1 MTGSFKSP
9 VPELTSTIPVP
20 PYVLSGHSN
29 QISTSLFGT
38 ISSTSTPI
46 SSPTR
51 SPASSSTPSSSAPS
65 PSSTSPRASTATSAS
80 ANAATQH
87 FSQLWAVGLA
97 GLPFLFLVVLE
108 VERDVE
114 CLSLTTTLT
123 PHNPLFTYRVV
134 TKPLQKT
141 MPENDTDEILAEEYS
156 PFRERDLP
164 GGYVTRFDLYRAA
177 WKKCFD
183 RMESMR
189 SFESVHR
196 AYDDILPGLPRV
208 ELPKGLGSS
217 TSKGFLADVASRLET
232 NHAEEAEDDDPPP
245 GSHITH
251 LYPSECPNIMSTM
264 KALVTGFVN
273 HPPNGKD
280 VQRKPVTSLAS
291 YDIELLKVWYGVLR
305 DSAEGPEPP
314 PQLVVFL
321 HDFEQFDE
329 SVVQDMFYIC
339 SSYVPQLPLIV
350 VVALVSVLSL
360 LRVDTFTVPSG
371 PTLLERTFFD
381 LRFEPDVMVGPA
393 ALDFLTDLFCRHA
406 SSVEGALLILQLA
419 HFKHFDEPL
428 TVFVHDE
435 LLGKLSDPKG
445 IAFLTSLV
453 SWSFGHQEL
462 ASNQVGW
469 PVNDVAGLLASIAEA
484 RADFRSRLRRFKL
497 AFGVLL
503 RVRKIMLNLGY
514 RTAEVDKT
522 PLEMMSASLR
532 GGLAREGKYLVMMTK
547 SAVPHSLAM
556 TDPPILLRVLRK
568 LSVEKTQILLQ
579 DLQSFL
585 DELPGAEGA
594 TSTGVADEFGDWLA
608 GYFQLVSPPAA
619 TPFIPAKA
627 DAGPREHIINL
638 EDLRLWEIWYTGP
651 TPFPSDILNPAPRAS
666 VVSALLQP
674 QSFLPVS
681 HNDATP
687 ERLPIWKLPDASIL
701 FRRYLEAGR
710 MINVYDWYD
719 SFSQAIE
726 SQRSHLSRG
735 GDEGSG
741 VDEEEWKMHVQ
752 ARFMRALHTLDLIG
766 LIKHTGRKADHV
778 MRTVFD
784 MPE

>member
-1 MTGSFKSP
+1 MSLAHEDVDATQP
-9 VPELTSTIPVP
+9 VVYIPCDETSTEDD
-20 PYVLSGHSN
+20 
-29 QISTSLFGT
+29 
-38 ISSTSTPI
+38 
-46 SSPTR
+46 
-51 SPASSSTPSSSAPS
+51 A
-65 PSSTSPRASTATSAS
+65 
-80 ANAATQH
+80 
-87 FSQLWAVGLA
+87 
-97 GLPFLFLVVLE
+97 
-108 VERDVE
+108 
-114 CLSLTTTLT
+114 
-123 PHNPLFTYRVV
+123 
-134 TKPLQKT
+134 
-141 MPENDTDEILAEEYS
+141 ENDTDEILAEEYS

-183 RMESMR
+183 RIEVCSTSR
-189 SFESVHR
+189 PLRARIEARVQHIISSLHAPLVDEIVRCVHR
-196 AYDDILPGLPRV
+196 AYDDTLPGLPRV
-208 ELPKGLGSS
+208 ELPVIAISGSS

-232 NHAEEAEDDDPPP
+232 NHVEESEDDDPPP
-245 GSHITH
+245 GSYITN
-251 LYPSECPNIMSTM
+251 LYPSDCSNIMSTM
-264 KALVTGFVN
+264 KALVTGFIN

-350 VVALVSVLSL
+350 VVALSSLFPSFLHTTYPQSVLSL
-360 LRVDTFTVPSG
+360 VRVDTFAVPSG
-371 PTLLERTFFD
+371 PTLLERVIAETFFD

-393 ALDFLTDLFCRHA
+393 ALDFLTDFFCRHA

-428 TVFVHDE
+428 TIFVHDE
-435 LLGKLSDPKG
+435 LLGTSSAELATEKLSDPRG
-445 IAFLTSLV
+445 ISFLASLF
-453 SWSFGHQEL
+453 SWSVGHQEL
-462 ASNQVGW
+462 VLNQVRW
-469 PVNDVAGLLASIAEA
+469 PVNDVADLLASIAEA
-484 RADFRSRLRRFKL
+484 RADFRSRLRQLKL

-503 RVRKIMLNLGY
+503 RVRKVMLDLGY

-532 GGLAREGKYLVMMTK
+532 GGLAREGKYLGMMTK
-547 SAVPHSLAM
+547 
-556 TDPPILLRVLRK
+556 K

-579 DLQSFL
+579 ELQSFL
-585 DELPGAEGA
+585 DVLPGHIDETREVRQRLTASTELLEGA
-594 TSTGVADEFGDWLA
+594 EASTGVADEFGDWLA
-608 GYFQLVSPPAA
+608 GYFQ
-619 TPFIPAKA
+619 
-627 DAGPREHIINL
+627 EHIINL
-638 EDLRLWEIWYTGP
+638 EGLRLWEIWYTGP
-651 TPFPSDILNPAPRAS
+651 TPFPSEMLNPAPRAS

-674 QSFLPVS
+674 QSFLPAS

-741 VDEEEWKMHVQ
+741 ADEEEWKMHVQ

>member
-1 MTGSFKSP
+1 
-9 VPELTSTIPVP
+9 
-20 PYVLSGHSN
+20 
-29 QISTSLFGT
+29 
-38 ISSTSTPI
+38 
-46 SSPTR
+46 
-51 SPASSSTPSSSAPS
+51 
-65 PSSTSPRASTATSAS
+65 
-80 ANAATQH
+80 
-87 FSQLWAVGLA
+87 
-97 GLPFLFLVVLE
+97 
-108 VERDVE
+108 
-114 CLSLTTTLT
+114 
-123 PHNPLFTYRVV
+123 
-134 TKPLQKT
+134 
-141 MPENDTDEILAEEYS
+141 
-156 PFRERDLP
+156 
-164 GGYVTRFDLYRAA
+164 RFDLYRAA

-183 RMESMR
+183 RMEHIVSSLHAPLVDEIVR
-189 SFESVHR
+189 SVHR

-208 ELPKGLGSS
+208 ELPVIAISGSS

-251 LYPSECPNIMSTM
+251 LYPSDCPNIMSTM

-350 VVALVSVLSL
+350 VVALSSLFPSFLHTTYPQSVLSL

-371 PTLLERTFFD
+371 PTLLERVIAETFFD

-393 ALDFLTDLFCRHA
+393 ALDFLTDFFCRHA

-435 LLGKLSDPKG
+435 LLGTSSAELATEKLSDPKG
-445 IAFLTSLV
+445 IAFLTSLF
-453 SWSFGHQEL
+453 SWSFGRQEL
-462 ASNQVGW
+462 ASKQVGW

-497 AFGVLL
+497 VFGVLL
-503 RVRKIMLNLGY
+503 RVRKVMLNLGY
-514 RTAEVDKT
+514 RTAEVDTT

-547 SAVPHSLAM
+547 SA
-556 TDPPILLRVLRK
+556 

-585 DELPGAEGA
+585 DELPGHMDETREVRQRLAAFADLLEGAEGA

-608 GYFQLVSPPAA
+608 GYFQ
-619 TPFIPAKA
+619 
-627 DAGPREHIINL
+627 EHIINL

-651 TPFPSDILNPAPRAS
+651 TPFPSEMLNPAPRAS

-674 QSFLPVS
+674 QSFLPAS

-741 VDEEEWKMHVQ
+741 ADEEEWKMHVQ

>member
-1 MTGSFKSP
+1 MSLAHDDVDAIQP
-9 VPELTSTIPVP
+9 VVYIPCDE
-20 PYVLSGHSN
+20 
-29 QISTSLFGT
+29 T
-38 ISSTSTPI
+38 
-46 SSPTR
+46 
-51 SPASSSTPSSSAPS
+51 
-65 PSSTSPRASTATSAS
+65 
-80 ANAATQH
+80 
-87 FSQLWAVGLA
+87 
-97 GLPFLFLVVLE
+97 
-108 VERDVE
+108 
-114 CLSLTTTLT
+114 
-123 PHNPLFTYRVV
+123 FTEDDS
-134 TKPLQKT
+134 
-141 MPENDTDEILAEEYS
+141 ENDTDEILAEEYS

-164 GGYVTRFDLYRAA
+164 GGYVTRFDLYRTA
-177 WKKCFD
+177 WKSVLIGWSSLHAPLVD
-183 RMESMR
+183 EIVR
-189 SFESVHR
+189 SVHR

-208 ELPKGLGSS
+208 ELPVIAISARDS
-217 TSKGFLADVASRLET
+217 WPTVASRLET
-232 NHAEEAEDDDPPP
+232 NHGEEAEDDDPPP

-251 LYPSECPNIMSTM
+251 LYPSDCPNIMSTM

-350 VVALVSVLSL
+350 VVALSSLFPSFLHTTYPQSVLSL

-371 PTLLERTFFD
+371 PTLLERVIAETFFD

-393 ALDFLTDLFCRHA
+393 ALDFLTDFFCHHA
-406 SSVEGALLILQLA
+406 SSVEGALLILQLT

-435 LLGKLSDPKG
+435 LLGTSSAELATEKLSDPKG
-445 IAFLTSLV
+445 IAFLTSLI

-462 ASNQVGW
+462 APNQVGW

-484 RADFRSRLRRFKL
+484 RAAFRSRLRRFKL
-497 AFGVLL
+497 AFRRAAQNPAGDDERESEGRSGTRREVPRDDDQVSSTLL
-503 RVRKIMLNLGY
+503 PRNDR
-514 RTAEVDKT
+514 
-522 PLEMMSASLR
+522 S
-532 GGLAREGKYLVMMTK
+532 
-547 SAVPHSLAM
+547 
-556 TDPPILLRVLRK
+556 PILLRVLRK

-608 GYFQLVSPPAA
+608 GYFQLVSSPAA

-651 TPFPSDILNPAPRAS
+651 TPFPSERRFRPS
-666 VVSALLQP
+666 FKP
-674 QSFLPVS
+674 QSFLPAS

-701 FRRYLEAGR
+701 FRRP
-710 MINVYDWYD
+710 
-719 SFSQAIE
+719 
-726 SQRSHLSRG
+726 SRA
-735 GDEGSG
+735 SG
-741 VDEEEWKMHVQ
+741 VTCLGAETRAAGADEEEWKMHVQ

>member
-1 MTGSFKSP
+1 MSLAHDDVDAIQP
-9 VPELTSTIPVP
+9 VVYIPCDETSTEDD
-20 PYVLSGHSN
+20 
-29 QISTSLFGT
+29 
-38 ISSTSTPI
+38 
-46 SSPTR
+46 
-51 SPASSSTPSSSAPS
+51 A
-65 PSSTSPRASTATSAS
+65 
-80 ANAATQH
+80 
-87 FSQLWAVGLA
+87 
-97 GLPFLFLVVLE
+97 
-108 VERDVE
+108 
-114 CLSLTTTLT
+114 
-123 PHNPLFTYRVV
+123 
-134 TKPLQKT
+134 
-141 MPENDTDEILAEEYS
+141 ENDTDEILAEEYS

-164 GGYVTRFDLYRAA
+164 GGYVTRFDLYRAT

-183 RMESMR
+183 RMEVCSKFR
-189 SFESVHR
+189 SLGARVETRVQHIVSSLHAPLVDEIVRSVHR

-208 ELPKGLGSS
+208 ELPVIAISGSS

-232 NHAEEAEDDDPPP
+232 DHAEEAEDDDPPP

-251 LYPSECPNIMSTM
+251 LYPSDCPNIMSTM
-264 KALVTGFVN
+264 KALVAGFVN

-350 VVALVSVLSL
+350 VVALSSLFPSFLHTTYPQSVLSL

-371 PTLLERTFFD
+371 PTLLERVIAETFFD

-393 ALDFLTDLFCRHA
+393 VLDFLTDFFCRHA
-406 SSVEGALLILQLA
+406 SSVGGALLILQLA

-435 LLGKLSDPKG
+435 LLGTSSAELATEKLSDSKG

-484 RADFRSRLRRFKL
+484 RVAFRSRLRRFKL

-503 RVRKIMLNLGY
+503 RVRKVMLNLGY

-532 GGLAREGKYLVMMTK
+532 GGLAREGRYLVMMTK
-547 SAVPHSLAM
+547 SAVLYSLAM
-556 TDPPILLRVLRK
+556 TDPPSYFV
-568 LSVEKTQILLQ
+568 
-579 DLQSFL
+579 SFL
-585 DELPGAEGA
+585 DELPGHMDETREVSQRLATSAELLEGAEGA

-608 GYFQLVSPPAA
+608 GYFQ
-619 TPFIPAKA
+619 
-627 DAGPREHIINL
+627 EHIINL

-651 TPFPSDILNPAPRAS
+651 TPFPSEMLNPAPRAS

-674 QSFLPVS
+674 QSFLPAS

-687 ERLPIWKLPDASIL
+687 EERLPIWKLPDASIL

-735 GDEGSG
+735 GGEGSG
-741 VDEEEWKMHVQ
+741 ADEEEWKMHVQ

>member
-1 MTGSFKSP
+1 MSLAHEDVDATQP
-9 VPELTSTIPVP
+9 VVYIPCDETSTEDD
-20 PYVLSGHSN
+20 
-29 QISTSLFGT
+29 
-38 ISSTSTPI
+38 
-46 SSPTR
+46 
-51 SPASSSTPSSSAPS
+51 A
-65 PSSTSPRASTATSAS
+65 
-80 ANAATQH
+80 
-87 FSQLWAVGLA
+87 
-97 GLPFLFLVVLE
+97 
-108 VERDVE
+108 
-114 CLSLTTTLT
+114 
-123 PHNPLFTYRVV
+123 
-134 TKPLQKT
+134 
-141 MPENDTDEILAEEYS
+141 ENDTDKILAEEYS

-183 RMESMR
+183 RMEHIVSSLHAPLVDEIVR
-189 SFESVHR
+189 CVHR

-208 ELPKGLGSS
+208 ELPVIAISGSS

-232 NHAEEAEDDDPPP
+232 NRAEETEDGDPPP
-245 GSHITH
+245 GSYITH
-251 LYPSECPNIMSTM
+251 LYPSDCPNIMSTM

-273 HPPNGKD
+273 HSPNGQD
-280 VQRKPVTSLAS
+280 IQRKPVTSLAS

-329 SVVQDMFYIC
+329 TVVQDMFYIC
-339 SSYVPQLPLIV
+339 SCYVPQLPLIV
-350 VVALVSVLSL
+350 VVALSSLYPSFIHATYPQSVLSL

-371 PTLLERTFFD
+371 LTLLERLIAETFFD
-381 LRFEPDVMVGPA
+381 LRFEPDIMVGPA
-393 ALDFLTDLFCRHA
+393 ALDFLTDFFCRHA
-406 SSVEGALLILQLA
+406 SSVEGASLILQLA

-428 TVFVHDE
+428 TVFVRDE
-435 LLGKLSDPKG
+435 LLSTSSAELATEKLSDPKG
-445 IAFLTSLV
+445 IAFLTSLF

-462 ASNQVGW
+462 ASNQVGGW

-484 RADFRSRLRRFKL
+484 RADFRSRLLRLKL

-503 RVRKIMLNLGY
+503 RVRKVMLDLGY

-532 GGLAREGKYLVMMTK
+532 GGLARDGKYLGMMTK
-547 SAVPHSLAM
+547 
-556 TDPPILLRVLRK
+556 K
-568 LSVEKTQILLQ
+568 LSTEKMEILLQ

-585 DELPGAEGA
+585 DELPGHMNEIREVRQRLAASSELLEGAEGA
-594 TSTGVADEFGDWLA
+594 TSTGVADEFGDWLV
-608 GYFQLVSPPAA
+608 GYFQ
-619 TPFIPAKA
+619 
-627 DAGPREHIINL
+627 EHIINL

-651 TPFPSDILNPAPRAS
+651 TPFPSEMLNPAPRAS

-674 QSFLPVS
+674 QSFLPAS
-681 HNDATP
+681 RNDPTP
-687 ERLPIWKLPDASIL
+687 ERLPIWKLPDPSIL

-726 SQRSHLSRG
+726 SQRSHLSRDG
-735 GDEGSG
+735 GESSG
-741 VDEEEWKMHVQ
+741 ADEEEWKMHVQ

-766 LIKHTGRKADHV
+766 LIKHTGRKADHI

>member
-1 MTGSFKSP
+1 MSLVHDDVDATQP
-9 VPELTSTIPVP
+9 VVYIPCGDETSTEDD
-20 PYVLSGHSN
+20 
-29 QISTSLFGT
+29 
-38 ISSTSTPI
+38 
-46 SSPTR
+46 
-51 SPASSSTPSSSAPS
+51 A
-65 PSSTSPRASTATSAS
+65 
-80 ANAATQH
+80 
-87 FSQLWAVGLA
+87 
-97 GLPFLFLVVLE
+97 
-108 VERDVE
+108 
-114 CLSLTTTLT
+114 
-123 PHNPLFTYRVV
+123 
-134 TKPLQKT
+134 
-141 MPENDTDEILAEEYS
+141 ENDTDEILAEEYS

-177 WKKCFD
+177 WKKCLD
-183 RMESMR
+183 RMEHIVSSLHAPLVDEIVR
-189 SFESVHR
+189 CVHR

-208 ELPKGLGSS
+208 ELPVIAISGSS

-251 LYPSECPNIMSTM
+251 LYPSDCPNIMSTM

-305 DSAEGPEPP
+305 DSAGRLHIHPSARRTDISEGPEPP

-350 VVALVSVLSL
+350 VVALSSLFPSFLHTTYPQSVLSL

-371 PTLLERTFFD
+371 PTLLERVIAETFFD

-393 ALDFLTDLFCRHA
+393 ALDFLTDFFCRHA

-435 LLGKLSDPKG
+435 LLGTSSAGLATEKLSDPKG
-445 IAFLTSLV
+445 VAFLTSLV
-453 SWSFGHQEL
+453 SWSLGHQEL
-462 ASNQVGW
+462 ASKQVGW
-469 PVNDVAGLLASIAEA
+469 PVNDVTGLLSSIAEA

-503 RVRKIMLNLGY
+503 RVRKVMLNLGY
-514 RTAEVDKT
+514 RTAEVDTT

-547 SAVPHSLAM
+547 SAVLYSLAM

-585 DELPGAEGA
+585 DELPGHMDETREVRQRLAAFAELLEGAEGA
-594 TSTGVADEFGDWLA
+594 TGVADEFGDWLA
-608 GYFQLVSPPAA
+608 GYFQ
-619 TPFIPAKA
+619 
-627 DAGPREHIINL
+627 EHIINL

-651 TPFPSDILNPAPRAS
+651 TPFPSEMLNPAPRAS

-674 QSFLPVS
+674 QSFLPAS

-687 ERLPIWKLPDASIL
+687 ERLPIWKLPDASIV

-735 GDEGSG
+735 GGEGSG
-741 VDEEEWKMHVQ
+741 ADEEEWKMHVQ

>member
-1 MTGSFKSP
+1 M
-9 VPELTSTIPVP
+9 
-20 PYVLSGHSN
+20 
-29 QISTSLFGT
+29 
-38 ISSTSTPI
+38 
-46 SSPTR
+46 
-51 SPASSSTPSSSAPS
+51 
-65 PSSTSPRASTATSAS
+65 
-80 ANAATQH
+80 
-87 FSQLWAVGLA
+87 
-97 GLPFLFLVVLE
+97 
-108 VERDVE
+108 
-114 CLSLTTTLT
+114 
-123 PHNPLFTYRVV
+123 
-134 TKPLQKT
+134 
-141 MPENDTDEILAEEYS
+141 
-156 PFRERDLP
+156 
-164 GGYVTRFDLYRAA
+164 
-177 WKKCFD
+177 
-183 RMESMR
+183 
-189 SFESVHR
+189 
-196 AYDDILPGLPRV
+196 
-208 ELPKGLGSS
+208 
-217 TSKGFLADVASRLET
+217 
-232 NHAEEAEDDDPPP
+232 
-245 GSHITH
+245 
-251 LYPSECPNIMSTM
+251 
-264 KALVTGFVN
+264 
-273 HPPNGKD
+273 
-280 VQRKPVTSLAS
+280 
-291 YDIELLKVWYGVLR
+291 
-305 DSAEGPEPP
+305 
-314 PQLVVFL
+314 VFL

-350 VVALVSVLSL
+350 VVALSSLFPSFLHTTYPQSVLSL

-371 PTLLERTFFD
+371 PTLLERVIAETFFD

-393 ALDFLTDLFCRHA
+393 ALDFLTDFFCRHA

-435 LLGKLSDPKG
+435 LLGTSSAELATGKLSDPKG
-445 IAFLTSLV
+445 IAFLTSLF

-462 ASNQVGW
+462 ASKQVGW

-503 RVRKIMLNLGY
+503 RVRKVMLNLGH
-514 RTAEVDKT
+514 RTAEVDTT

-547 SAVPHSLAM
+547 
-556 TDPPILLRVLRK
+556 K
-568 LSVEKTQILLQ
+568 LSVEKAQILLQ

-585 DELPGAEGA
+585 DELPGHMDETREVRQRLAAFAEFLEGAEGA

-608 GYFQLVSPPAA
+608 GYFQ
-619 TPFIPAKA
+619 
-627 DAGPREHIINL
+627 EHIINL

-651 TPFPSDILNPAPRAS
+651 TPFPSEMLNPAPRAS

-674 QSFLPVS
+674 QSFLPAS
-681 HNDATP
+681 QNDATP

-735 GDEGSG
+735 GDEGG
-741 VDEEEWKMHVQ
+741 ADEEEWKMHVQ